1 MLNHV
6 KMVALLN
13 VEVFFRVFWEPFGP
27 DAPKKHAF
35 WSLLGALWE
44 SSGHLWE
51 TFGDQAAPK
60 APKSVPK
67 ATQQLQGSPKRLRKD
82 DMARLPQEV

>member
-6 KMVALLN
+6 KMVSLLN
-13 VEVFFRVFWEPFGP
+13 VELYFCVFWEPFWP
-27 DAPKKHAF
+27 HAPKRLPLR
-35 WSLLGALWE
+35 SLSGALWE

-51 TFGDQAAPK
+51 TFGDQGVPK

-67 ATQQLQGSPKRLRKD
+67 ATQRLQGSPKRVRKD
-82 DMARLPQEV
+82 EMTRLSQ

>member
-6 KMVALLN
+6 KMVSLLN
-13 VEVFFRVFWEPFGP
+13 VEVFFCVFWEPLRP
-27 DAPKKHAF
+27 HAPKKLPLR
-35 WSLLGALWE
+35 SLSGALWE

-60 APKSVPK
+60 APNSVLK
-67 ATQQLQGSPKRLRKD
+67 ATQRLQGSPKSLRKD
-82 DMARLPQEV
+82 EMARLSQEN

>member
-6 KMVALLN
+6 KLRDLIN
-13 VEVFFRVFWEPFGP
+13 VEVLFRVFWEPLGP
-27 DAPKKHAF
+27 HAPKKLPF
-35 WSLLGALWE
+35 WSLPGALWE

-60 APKSVPK
+60 APKSVPN
-67 ATQQLQGSPKRLRKD
+67 ATQRLQGSPKSLRKD
-82 DMARLPQEV
+82 DMARLSQEN